1 MFSSDAMNRRP
12 ATFNLIRSD
21 QISNHS
27 GQSFPPPHLPYH
39 LNPWALLTSSLN
51 PNRSHLDVA
60 LTNYLSNHYSTSES
74 YGSVVCSARP
84 AKIKQA
90 AAQPVPE
97 PKDEDVAVVGG
108 GVGSGDAE
116 GSVVEPITEEVK
128 PEPVISTEDTSPSEK
143 SPTATTTTE
152 QPLTSS
158 DSDAPA
164 STSTGVVDTISSAI
178 VETVEQVKEVINADT
193 PAAALSTR
201 ESDAIV
207 NDPET
212 SKTEAVEEEEKDVQP
227 VVAESEKLD
236 TSEEPKN
243 TAVESET
250 TTTQPEPAAAEET
263 EPEFEDEDPKYT
275 VHIVSNK
282 YNTKNFW

>member
-1 MFSSDAMNRRP
+1 MNRRP
-12 ATFNLIRSD
+12 AIFNLIRSD

-27 GQSFPPPHLPYH
+27 GQSFPPPHLPHH

-84 AKIKQA
+84 AKTKQA
-90 AAQPVPE
+90 AFQPVPE
-97 PKDEDVAVVGG
+97 SEDKDVAVGAEAR
-108 GVGSGDAE
+108 SGDIE
-116 GSVVEPITEEVK
+116 GSAVEPTIEETT
-128 PEPVISTEDTSPSEK
+128 PEPVISAEDTSPSEK

-164 STSTGVVDTISSAI
+164 PPSTGVIDTISSAI

-250 TTTQPEPAAAEET
+250 TTTQPEPAVAEET